1 MLREQIVLLLEILPL
16 SATLHNTYKSTVGF
30 VQITDRFRFGLVNL
44 TSYPKTYI
52 YSVILGRLCL
62 NIYTPMAVP
71 KKKTSKSKRDK
82 RRATW
87 VNKAAIQAKKALS
100 LGKSVLTGRS
110 TSFVYPQPD
119 EDAAE

>member
-1 MLREQIVLLLEILPL
+1 MPKLRIEFD
-16 SATLHNTYKSTVGF
+16 S
-30 VQITDRFRFGLVNL
+30 D
-44 TSYPKTYI
+44 
-52 YSVILGRLCL
+52 ILGRLWL
-62 NIYTPMAVP
+62 NICTQMAVP

-87 VNKAAIQAKKALS
+87 RNKAAIQAKKALS

-119 EDAAE
+119 EEDAAE